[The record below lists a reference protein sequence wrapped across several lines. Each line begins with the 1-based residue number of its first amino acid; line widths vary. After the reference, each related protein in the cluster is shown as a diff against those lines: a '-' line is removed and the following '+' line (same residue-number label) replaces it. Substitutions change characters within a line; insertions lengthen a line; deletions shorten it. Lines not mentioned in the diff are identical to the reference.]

1 MVKISK
7 VKCRFCGKQ
16 INKDVAYKVK
26 HGRSNWYYCNEEHSK
41 AKTPKDKFFD
51 IAYSIFGKT
60 TNTIFFKE
68 MEEISKVHG
77 YEKMKSY
84 LENNATYLSSVMQ
97 KKFNSEYGRCRY
109 FSAILK
115 NNLGDYVVKEPEVIK
130 RVEIEIYEP
139 TKKKAIKRE
148 KRKGMEEIMK
158 GLLDG

>member
-1 MVKISK
+1 MSK

-16 INKDVAYKVK
+16 IDRDTAFKVK

-68 MEEISKVHG
+68 MEEIACVHG

-84 LENNATYLSSVMQ
+84 LEDNEAYLNIVMQ
-97 KKFNSEYGRCRY
+97 KSFSSEYGRCRY

-115 NNLGDYVVKEPEVIK
+115 NNLGDYTINKPKAIKNVEV
-130 RVEIEIYEP
+130 EMYTP
-139 TKKKAIKRE
+139 TKKKTKKRE
-148 KRKGMEEIMK
+148 QRKGMDEIMK